1 MDAAQLRVRVVTR
14 RHAPETFPC
23 PHCGTR
29 GQRKTTHTRSVR
41 DIAYGEI
48 LFVEITVGEYRAHCS
63 CCKTFRSQIPG
74 IERRA
79 EYTNRVRQAVIDR
92 LLDDS
97 MSMERLQQALARDFH
112 LDLSTGF
119 LYDCLDWKVR
129 QVHMPEYRRWTLEK
143 FSGTLSIDEIHL
155 GHRTLLLA
163 TDPLAD
169 FPVAFALVS
178 ANDQA
183 HMRRFLQNLKNWGF
197 LARVVTTDGSNLY
210 PALVAEVWPE
220 ARHQLCVFH
229 VIKDINEC
237 VLDALRRLRRK
248 HAAKRGRK
256 RRRGR
261 PRLSRQRAQARKGP
275 SKKEQ
280 AHFIWKHRYLLV
292 TRPENLSGQQRR
304 QLSQMFQY
312 VPELRQQ
319 RAFVVEVYSLLD
331 PSRSL
336 AQVVNAWVKLIN
348 NPEYLTDPDLARAL
362 EMLTPEKLAKLTAY
376 LDSPLGQRVR
386 TNNHVERTN
395 RRLRYLEKVRYKWRR
410 RPTIVRFLVLAFDHW
425 RGKQASTTHEELHTC
440 TQTLQEPSSGPTRR
454 AA

>member
-129 QVHMPEYRRWTLEK
+129 QVHMPEYRRWTLEN
-143 FSGTLSIDEIHL
+143 FSGTLCIDEIHL

-163 TDPLAD
+163 TDPLSD
-169 FPVAFALVS
+169 FPVAFALVR
-178 ANDQA
+178 ANDQD
-183 HMRRFLQNLKNWGF
+183 HMRRFLNNLKTWGF
-197 LARVVTTDGSNLY
+197 APQVVVTDGSNLY
-210 PALVAEVWPE
+210 PALLAEVWPQ

-229 VIKDINEC
+229 VLQDINKK
-237 VLDALRRLRRK
+237 VLAAVRRLRRQQARRGK
-248 HAAKRGRK
+248 AGRK
-256 RRRGR
+256 
-261 PRLSRQRAQARKGP
+261 
-275 SKKEQ
+275 
-280 AHFIWKHRYLLV
+280 
-292 TRPENLSGQQRR
+292 
-304 QLSQMFQY
+304 
-312 VPELRQQ
+312 
-319 RAFVVEVYSLLD
+319 
-331 PSRSL
+331 
-336 AQVVNAWVKLIN
+336 
-348 NPEYLTDPDLARAL
+348 
-362 EMLTPEKLAKLTAY
+362 
-376 LDSPLGQRVR
+376 
-386 TNNHVERTN
+386 
-395 RRLRYLEKVRYKWRR
+395 
-410 RPTIVRFLVLAFDHW
+410 
-425 RGKQASTTHEELHTC
+425 
-440 TQTLQEPSSGPTRR
+440 
-454 AA
+454 